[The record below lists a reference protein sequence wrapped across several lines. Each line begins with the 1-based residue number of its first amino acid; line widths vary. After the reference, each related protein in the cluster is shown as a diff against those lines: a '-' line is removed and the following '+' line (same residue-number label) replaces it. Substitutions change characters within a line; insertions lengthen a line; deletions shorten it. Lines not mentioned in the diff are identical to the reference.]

1 MLARSHPSQG
11 WLKLTP
17 TDWGRTMSALIAERD
32 NLADP
37 THSGPAPNYYKW
49 VEEVEMP
56 RLRQSGDPFYRKQFE
71 AHDEIT

>member
-1 MLARSHPSQG
+1 MLARSHPTQG

-32 NLADP
+32 KLADLN
-37 THSGPAPNYYKW
+37 HSGPAPGYYQW
-49 VEEVEMP
+49 VSEVEMP

-71 AHDEIT
+71 AHDETT

>member
-11 WLKLTP
+11 WLRLTP

-32 NLADP
+32 KLADP
-37 THSGPAPNYYKW
+37 THSGPAPGYYKW

-71 AHDEIT
+71 AHDETT